1 MGGVRGLGSFEGLRC
16 AQDGSMRLR
25 YVERKTYASEFERR
39 TTPMSRQGSDGCTL
53 PYDDMRNDGKP
64 TKPMCFNNAQ
74 MHDQDL
80 SPVLLLTFDKMAF
93 ATGRMEVLRPL

>member
-74 MHDQDL
+74 MHTPL
-80 SPVLLLTFDKMAF
+80 CHRASPLLP
-93 ATGRMEVLRPL
+93 REVSKENQ